1 MKDIACATV
10 ATAQFGSG
18 PPTNF
23 VNPLTCSLNMHEPW
37 GVNGRR
43 MLIKTPFDFSKTE
56 RATLYHYI
64 QESQTLCK

>member
-23 VNPLTCSLNMHEPW
+23 VNPLTRSLESW

-43 MLIKTPFDFSKTE
+43 MLKQFIKTPFDFSKTK
-56 RATLYHYI
+56 RATLASSI